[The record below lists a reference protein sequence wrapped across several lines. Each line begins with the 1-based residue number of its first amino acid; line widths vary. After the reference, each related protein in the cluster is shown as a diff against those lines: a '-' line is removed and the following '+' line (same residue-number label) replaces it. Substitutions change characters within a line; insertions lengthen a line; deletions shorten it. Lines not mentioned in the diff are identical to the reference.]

1 MSAKNSIICIAKDI
15 NIDRNYKNT
24 LALSSSA
31 IAGLM
36 ESGGHNLYYGS
47 DYSFLRTERRIK
59 VQTSFSQIFSGNYCY
74 IVNQGIRQFFFID
87 QINYIADNTTE
98 IFVTE
103 DVLTTYKHNGFNNA
117 YCERQHPQTDNRYS
131 NTISEPL
138 QPSNY
143 MRNGSVSMD
152 VSPTDFKALFSE
164 AWRTDGTFGPV
175 PAEEVGILN
184 QNQINT
190 LHIVGGEITPAGL
203 QTFVAYYDNYI
214 RAGKGGDLVA
224 LYTRPTPRQGAF
236 TVTDITDFDGYT
248 PKNNKLFNYPYS
260 ILHMTNNAGSTI
272 DLKPELLGSR
282 NFKYVCADNGKAQ
295 SFCYPE
301 NYMNRPDNTD
311 YGLLIENYPSI
322 PIAVDSYTEWLG
334 QAQNGLAEGLTS
346 GVLMAGLSIALAP
359 VTGGMSL
366 AGLAGVATSAVGS
379 SIEMATHIDNT
390 PDTVKGRASG
400 SIINMALNN
409 YMFTV
414 ERQTCTREQAER
426 IDDFFTRFGYAQNK
440 IMPISQTNPRF
451 HCHYVKTASGECVIH
466 GIPHE
471 KQDIINNAFNS
482 GVTFWDSNDSIGN
495 YNLK

>member
-1 MSAKNSIICIAKDI
+1 MSNRDSIICIAKNI
-15 NIDRNYKNT
+15 NIDKNYKNT
-24 LALSSSA
+24 LALSASEIST
-31 IAGLM
+31 LM

-59 VQTSFSQIFSGNYCY
+59 IQAPFSRVFEGNYCY
-74 IVNQGIRQFFFID
+74 IINQGIRQFFFID
-87 QINYIADNTTE
+87 QINYISDATTE

-103 DVLTTYKHNGFNNA
+103 DVITTYKGSGFNQA
-117 YCERQHPQTDNRYS
+117 FCERQHPQDDARYS

-214 RAGKGGDLVA
+214 KAGKGGDLVSI
-224 LYTRPTPRQGAF
+224 YTRPTPRQGSF
-236 TVTDITDFDGYT
+236 TVTDVTDFDGYT

-260 ILHMTNNAGSTI
+260 IVHMTNNAGSTL

-311 YGLLIENYPSI
+311 YGLLIENYPAI

-346 GVLMAGLSIALAP
+346 GILTAGLSIALAP

-366 AGLAGVATSAVGS
+366 AGLAGVAMSAAGSAV
-379 SIEMATHIDNT
+379 EMATHIDNT

-400 SIINMALNN
+400 SIINMALENF
-409 YMFTV
+409 MFTV
-414 ERQTCTREQAER
+414 ERQTCTREQAEK
-426 IDDFFTRFGYAQNK
+426 IDDFFTRFGYAQNT
-440 IMPISQTNPRF
+440 IMQIMQTNPRF

-471 KQDIINNAFNS
+471 KADIINNAFNS
-482 GVTFWDSNDSIGN
+482 GITFWDSNENVGN
-495 YNLK
+495 FNLK